1 MTREEQ
7 LITAINATKRS
18 VEDVRDA
25 LRQINEP
32 QWQDDFGALL
42 DQIDAVRRAHGAVP
56 QPTIADD
63 YANLAG
69 LLRQIHFSDEDQD
82 RERFRALRGARGSLL
97 EDMRKILECAAA
109 MGVRPKEPET
119 ALPDTAMLETAGRE
133 GQLIALQTRITS
145 VETMLT
151 ERLLPEAAADKPRE
165 QVAIVN
171 HYVQDMRRYT
181 TSIRLSISI
190 GDGIDLAVIERA
202 ASSMGRATVA
212 MIDTVRARA
221 SKATESLRDAVT
233 AIGKPVKKLVGG
245 VRVLVQLVRRS
256 DARFG
261 KPAPLP
267 PLPDDYLEQAKAMIL
282 HGEAPPAH
290 WWPQVTA
297 LDFTSKNISDIT
309 PLTHLTALQSL
320 VLWDTG
326 ASDIGP
332 LARLTALQSL
342 NLRHTRVSDISPLT
356 RLTALQEIDLSYTR
370 VSDISPLTRLTALQ
384 SVNLSSTQVSDI
396 FPLAHLTALQTL
408 YLRGTQVSDISP
420 LAQLNALRSL
430 YLWGTQVSDIAAL
443 SSHSGL
449 IVWVESDDRAKE
461 LRATLA
467 AGSRVTV
474 KKI

>member
-1 MTREEQ
+1 MTQQEQ
-7 LITAINATKRS
+7 LITAVNATQRS

-25 LRQINEP
+25 LRHINEP

-42 DQIDAVRRAHGAVP
+42 NQCDAVRRAHGAVP

-69 LLRQIHFSDEDQD
+69 LLRQIHFSDDDQD
-82 RERFRALRGARGSLL
+82 RDRFRALRGARGSLL
-97 EDMRKILECAAA
+97 EDMREILDRATA

-133 GQLIALQTRITS
+133 GQLIALQSRITS

-202 ASSMGRATVA
+202 ASSIGRATVA

-256 DARFG
+256 DSRFG
-261 KPAPLP
+261 KPAPP
-267 PLPDDYLEQAKAMIL
+267 PLLPDDYLEQAREMIL
-282 HGEAPPAH
+282 RGKVPPTH
-290 WWPQVTA
+290 WWPQITKLNFADRELADLTPLAHLTA
-297 LDFTSKNISDIT
+297 LESLSLCGTKVSDLTPLTHLTALESLDLMGTQVSDLTPLAHLTALQSLDLWDTKVSDLT

-320 VLWDTG
+320 D
-326 ASDIGP
+326 
-332 LARLTALQSL
+332 
-342 NLRHTRVSDISPLT
+342 
-356 RLTALQEIDLSYTR
+356 
-370 VSDISPLTRLTALQ
+370 
-384 SVNLSSTQVSDI
+384 
-396 FPLAHLTALQTL
+396 
-408 YLRGTQVSDISP
+408 
-420 LAQLNALRSL
+420 
-430 YLWGTQVSDIAAL
+430 LWGTKVSDIAPL
-443 SSHSGL
+443 STIPGL
-449 IVWVESDDRAKE
+449 TVYVGSEDLVTT
-461 LRATLA
+461 LRTTLA
-467 AGSRVTV
+467 AGSRVRV
-474 KKI
+474 IKFWV